1 MSVITEVLVC
11 GMGEPTALNEWLLE
25 NDPDRRQQLQKIDM
39 DAAGGTKVFVID
51 VWAAA
56 LNYAPVGTL
65 DAVKRLLPPGWAY
78 IVKIE
83 DDELPH
89 TGSIPFPDEDWL

>member
-1 MSVITEVLVC
+1 MSLITNVIVY

-25 NDPDRRQQLQKIDM
+25 HDDERQQQLQKIDM
-39 DAAGGTKVFVID
+39 DAAGGVKFFVAD

-65 DAVKRLLPPGWAY
+65 DAVKRLTPPGWAY
-78 IVKIE
+78 IVEIE

-89 TGSIPFPDEDWL
+89 TGAIPFPEEEHP